1 VTGVVE
7 VEEDDDAVAG
17 EAEVPGN
24 TAGGCREMALV
35 TELVRSR
42 AQTSDSNL
50 LT

>member
-1 VTGVVE
+1 MTGVVQ
-7 VEEDDDAVAG
+7 VEEDADAVAE
-17 EAEVPGN
+17 EAEVLANAADGW
-24 TAGGCREMALV
+24 REMALV